1 MIETCSIE
9 GLLVVCPKKF
19 NDGRGFFMETYSR
32 RELAEAGFDREFVQ
46 DNQSLSTEVGVLRG
60 LHFQTP
66 PCGQDKLVR
75 VLRGRI
81 FDVAVDLRAN
91 SNTYGQH
98 FSIELSAE
106 NAKQLLVPIGFAHG
120 FCTLEPDTEIA
131 YKVSGF
137 YAPDHDAGLCWDD
150 AELGIEWP
158 LVGAPILS
166 DKDADLPP
174 FSSFTSPF

>member
-19 NDGRGFFMETYSR
+19 GDDRGFFMETYSR

-46 DNQSLSTEVGVLRG
+46 DNQSLSKEVGVLRG

-66 PCGQDKLVR
+66 PHGQDKLVR

-91 SNTYGQH
+91 SSTYGQH
-98 FSIELSAE
+98 FSIELSAK

-166 DKDADLPP
+166 AKDSNLPP
-174 FSSFTSPF
+174 FSAFTSPF